1 MRVLQFGRFYPPS
14 RGGIESAIYNIRE
27 GLAARGV
34 RCDVLCCNKAP
45 SASRETAAGGVIER
59 VAWYGDWLSL
69 PLAPGLFTRLAKRAA
84 AYDVI
89 CLHHPDPSATL
100 ALFLA
105 RLPRRIKV
113 VVHWHSD
120 IVRQKAMLPL
130 FLPLQRWLLRR
141 AAAVVVSTPAYMRSS
156 HLAACRDKAVVVP
169 IGIEDCAPRAAA
181 ADAAAVRAR
190 YPGRFLVFAMGRL
203 VYYKGFEYLIEAAA
217 HLHESVNI
225 LIGGDGPCRRAL
237 QRRIEALGL
246 SQRVFL
252 LGALPER
259 EVAGHYRACDAFC
272 LSSTLPSEAFG
283 IVQVEAM
290 CFAKPVVA
298 TMVPGSGVSWVNAD
312 RVSGFNVPPRDP
324 RALARALDVLR
335 RDPALARRLGEQ
347 GRRRFEDLFTRERMC
362 ERLQR
367 LYAGRPNPPA
377 MAEAA

>member
-14 RGGIESAIYNIRE
+14 RGGIESAIYHIRE
-27 GLAARGV
+27 GLAGRGV
-34 RCDVLCCNKAP
+34 RCDVLCCNKTR
-45 SASRETAAGGVIER
+45 SASRETVAGGVIYR
-59 VAWYGDWLSL
+59 AAWYGSFLSL
-69 PLAPGLFTRLAKRAA
+69 PLAPGLFTRLAKIAA
-84 AYDVI
+84 GYDVI

-141 AAAVVVSTPAYMRSS
+141 AAAVIVSTPAYVRSA
-156 HLAACRDKAVVVP
+156 HLASCRGKVAVVP
-169 IGIEDCAPRAAA
+169 IGIEDVEPRAGD

-203 VYYKGFEYLIEAAA
+203 VYYKGFEYLIEAAV

-237 QRRIEALGL
+237 RRRIEQLGL
-246 SQRVFL
+246 SARVFL
-252 LGALPER
+252 PGALSER

-283 IVQVEAM
+283 VVQVEAM

-298 TMVPGSGVSWVNAD
+298 TIVPGSGVSWVNAD

-335 RDPALARRLGEQ
+335 RDPALARRLGEH
-347 GRRRFEDLFTRERMC
+347 GRRRFEEMFTRDRMC

-367 LYAGRPNPPA
+367 IYGEGLNQP
-377 MAEAA
+377 AEAA

>member
-14 RGGIESAIYNIRE
+14 RGGIESAIYHIRE
-27 GLAARGV
+27 GLAGRGV
-34 RCDVLCCNKAP
+34 RCDVLCCNKAR
-45 SASRETAAGGVIER
+45 SASRETVAGGVIYR
-59 VAWYGDWLSL
+59 AAWYGDFLSL
-69 PLAPGLFTRLAKRAA
+69 PLAPGLFTQLAKIAGD
-84 AYDVI
+84 YDVI

-141 AAAVVVSTPAYMRSS
+141 AAAVIVSTPAYARSA
-156 HLAACRDKAVVVP
+156 HLAACRDKVSVVP
-169 IGIEDCAPRAAA
+169 IGISESELRADGD

-203 VYYKGFEYLIEAAA
+203 VYYKGFEYLVEAAS
-217 HLHESVNI
+217 HLHQSVNI
-225 LIGGDGPCRRAL
+225 LIGGDGPFRRAL
-237 QRRIEALGL
+237 RRQIGRLGL

-252 LGALPER
+252 LGALSAR
-259 EVAGHYRACDAFC
+259 EVAGHYRACDVFC

-298 TMVPGSGVSWVNAD
+298 TIVPGSGVSWVNAD

-324 RALARALDVLR
+324 RALARALEVLR
-335 RDPALARRLGEQ
+335 QDPALARRLGER

-367 LYAGRPNPPA
+367 IYAGG
-377 MAEAA
+377 E